1 MLKISKC
8 KAIFSL
14 WPIKRK
20 KTWSGSPQ
28 CSSSS
33 LALSSSCWTPA
44 LTHCRPQQTS
54 CAGSTP
60 HLINANSVE
69 IVAQQITTWTVAK
82 WCLTQTATH
91 GDTTTLSISLWPM
104 WTQVS
109 KFTVIC
115 QAGKPQEEEP
125 SQQSCVWQI
134 SSQILSSS
142 TQQRRSCT
150 FLNWQSHW
158 PQILTRETVKR
169 AESMHHLQQTLQ
181 VMVAQWIA
189 SRWAPLALSQSETI
203 PHYPHCTHLWR
214 KTWRN
219 QNSWAI

>member
-1 MLKISKC
+1 MSAKWLLTFKYFKFPLLPLLTHSAMWRSEPKWEMQPELEFKKSWAIMLKISKC

-54 CAGSTP
+54 CAGNTP
-60 HLINANSVE
+60 HPINANSVE

-169 AESMHHLQQTLQ
+169 AESMHHL
-181 VMVAQWIA
+181 
-189 SRWAPLALSQSETI
+189 
-203 PHYPHCTHLWR
+203 
-214 KTWRN
+214 
-219 QNSWAI
+219 